1 MSPLLLR
8 PLSIFFPGT
17 CMLLRDLADPET
29 FLRSV
34 PKAELHLH
42 LDGSI
47 RTSTILSLAS
57 ELGVALPTTDPDRL
71 DALLQPGEHCESL
84 EQYLEA
90 FAITTA
96 VLRTEGAVER
106 VAFEIV
112 EDAHADG
119 VTYLEVRY
127 SPLFMMDHGLS
138 MEATVRA
145 VARGFARGQA
155 AFGVVAR
162 QIICAMR
169 DRAPEVTHALARD
182 AARIG
187 ESAAIAAFDL
197 AGAEAPFPPE
207 AHAAGFLSARE
218 GLLRATVHAGEA
230 AGPPSIANAI
240 HRLGAERLGHGV
252 TLREDDA
259 LRAYVRDRG
268 ILVEA
273 CPTSNVQTRA
283 VASFADHPA
292 LAFLREG
299 LRVTLCTDN
308 TGVSATTL
316 TQEYLRIARA
326 SDLRV
331 DEARTMILHAFDA
344 AFAPREQR
352 ERLRQAAAERFDAEL
367 SARVG

>member
-1 MSPLLLR
+1 MKS
-8 PLSIFFPGT
+8 S
-17 CMLLRDLADPET
+17 C
-29 FLRSV
+29 
-34 PKAELHLH
+34 
-42 LDGSI
+42 
-47 RTSTILSLAS
+47 
-57 ELGVALPTTDPDRL
+57 
-71 DALLQPGEHCESL
+71 
-84 EQYLEA
+84 
-90 FAITTA
+90 
-96 VLRTEGAVER
+96 
-106 VAFEIV
+106 
-112 EDAHADG
+112 
-119 VTYLEVRY
+119 
-127 SPLFMMDHGLS
+127 
-138 MEATVRA
+138 
-145 VARGFARGQA
+145 
-155 AFGVVAR
+155 
-162 QIICAMR
+162 
-169 DRAPEVTHALARD
+169 
-182 AARIG
+182 
-187 ESAAIAAFDL
+187 
-197 AGAEAPFPPE
+197 
-207 AHAAGFLSARE
+207 FLSF
-218 GLLRATVHAGEA
+218 A
-230 AGPPSIANAI
+230 AAIANAI